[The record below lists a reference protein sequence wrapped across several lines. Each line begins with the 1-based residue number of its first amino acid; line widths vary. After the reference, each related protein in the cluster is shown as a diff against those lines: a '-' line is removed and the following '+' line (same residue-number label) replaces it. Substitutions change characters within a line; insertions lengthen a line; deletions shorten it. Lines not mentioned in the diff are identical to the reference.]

1 MPCLPNSRPSL
12 RVGGPLIEL
21 DLRVFSV
28 IAVLTARPA
37 KSRIADKTCDCSG
50 GIAVGKNS
58 RDRGLGESALEN
70 NAPTSVSR
78 RAFLSK
84 GAAGVGA
91 AALAGATATQADA
104 QARWDLS
111 AGVVLIGAGVA
122 GLPAAITARDLGASV
137 IVVDENFDI
146 GGPRRPSGG
155 RSPLRGRP

>member
-37 KSRIADKTCDCSG
+37 KSRIADKRRGCSG

-58 RDRGLGESALEN
+58 RDRGLGESALET

-91 AALAGATATQADA
+91 AALAAATATQADA
-104 QARWDLS
+104 QARWDVS
-111 AGVVLIGAGVA
+111 ADVDTSGAGVA
-122 GLPAAITARDLGASV
+122 GRPGAITARAPDAPVILG
-137 IVVDENFDI
+137 E
-146 GGPRRPSGG
+146 
-155 RSPLRGRP
+155 